1 MIGVKSIRE
10 ALTIAENSGYDL
22 IEIAPAAVPPVCKLG
37 SLSKFLYEKEKK
49 RKESRKGKSAGQ
61 VKEIRMRPKIG
72 EHDFNFKMNAILKF
86 LKERNKV
93 RVSFIFFGRE
103 MEHKENAHRLMQKIE
118 EQIAGVGSI
127 ESRPQMYGNRM
138 ISILVPGK
146 G

>member
-1 MIGVKSIRE
+1 
-10 ALTIAENSGYDL
+10 
-22 IEIAPAAVPPVCKLG
+22 
-37 SLSKFLYEKEKK
+37 
-49 RKESRKGKSAGQ
+49 
-61 VKEIRMRPKIG
+61 
-72 EHDFNFKMNAILKF
+72 
-86 LKERNKV
+86 
-93 RVSFIFFGRE
+93 